1 MENLQ
6 TMSLRDFIGQP
17 RVRGRIRP
25 LRPPPP
31 RAIPV
36 PLRVAPPRQQS
47 RGDASIVG
55 GAFDYLLRFELQRRA
70 PHAVSDEWVAAKAAE
85 TLWRGVSPGTWIG
98 EDPFYDP
105 SIPGGHSDQRLRP
118 EELGMRARKV
128 VDDARAVLA
137 SHLKTTIPDRAQLA
151 ALAAQTVRLAR
162 LDAVYR
168 RRALD
173 PDFDADAPRDQVTD
187 LLRMLDIVPWVS
199 LVNNEVLILNPTF
212 GSSSKMVG
220 GADGDLIAGDLLV
233 DFKTTRKDAID
244 VTDLDQLLGY
254 FLLSRHERKTDP
266 DFPSIRRVGLYY
278 ARRGY
283 LWWYPVSKWTE
294 HPEFPS
300 VEDWF
305 VGTAAPSEAQSAT
318 RSVTPSRRVETL
330 TYRPPS
336 PTAAVRHAAA
346 TERANT
352 ATAGFLATGEMVA
365 GLREQCGCSVA
376 EFADLI
382 QVTPMTVRRWE
393 ARRGH
398 LNLHAAPWEALQA
411 LYREVRAYQG

>member
-1 MENLQ
+1 
-6 TMSLRDFIGQP
+6 MSLRDFIGQP
-17 RVRGRIRP
+17 GVRDRIRP

-31 RAIPV
+31 RVIPAA
-36 PLRVAPPRQQS
+36 LRVAPGQQS
-47 RGDASIVG
+47 SGDASIVG

-70 PHAVSDEWVAAKAAE
+70 PHAVSEEWVAAKAAE
-85 TLWRGVSPGTWIG
+85 TLWREVSPGTWIG
-98 EDPFYDP
+98 EDLFCDP
-105 SIPGGHSDQRLRP
+105 SILGGHSDQRLRP
-118 EELGMRARKV
+118 EALGMRARKV

-137 SHLKTTIPDRAQLA
+137 SHLKTTIPGRAQLA
-151 ALAAQTVRLAR
+151 ALAAQAIRLAR

-168 RRALD
+168 RGALD
-173 PDFDADAPRDQVTD
+173 PDFDADAPGDQVTD
-187 LLRMLDIVPWVS
+187 LLEMLHIVPWDA
-199 LVNNEVLILNPTF
+199 LVKNEVVILNPTF
-212 GSSSKMVG
+212 GSSSKLVG

-283 LWWYPVSKWTE
+283 LWLYPVSKWTG

-300 VEDWF
+300 AEDWF
-305 VGTAAPSEAQSAT
+305 VGNAALSDAQPAT
-318 RSVTPSRRVETL
+318 RSVTPSHRVEKTL
-330 TYRPPS
+330 AYRPPS
-336 PTAAVRHAAA
+336 PIAAVRHAAA
-346 TERANT
+346 TERA
-352 ATAGFLATGEMVA
+352 AAAAAGFLATGEMVA

-382 QVTPMTVRRWE
+382 QVTPTTVRRWE
-393 ARRGH
+393 AKRGH

-411 LYREVRAYQG
+411 LYREIRAHQG